1 MKLAEMSIKE
11 IRDLLEKMDEVP
23 KDFLQWLHEDKRKGV
38 NELARQV
45 EQQQARQA
53 RLASQWE
60 EMTTFE
66 RSLRA
71 EGYTHLFGIDEV
83 GRGPL
88 AGPVVAAAVCL
99 PADFYLPGLNDSK
112 KLPAASREAFAEV
125 IRSKA
130 LAVGIGIVSAE
141 RIDEINILEATKEA
155 MRLAIK
161 EAARTVSPDACLI
174 DAVQLKDLPYK
185 QLPIIGGDG
194 KSVSIAA
201 ASVVAKV
208 TRDQI
213 MSEYAAAYPQY
224 SFEKNA
230 GYGTAEHLTA
240 LERYGMTPIHR
251 RTFTGAKAQ
260 A

>member
-1 MKLAEMSIKE
+1 MAEMSIKE
-11 IRDLLEKMDEVP
+11 IRDQIEKMDEVS

-45 EQQQARQA
+45 EQAQERKAKLAR
-53 RLASQWE
+53 QWE

-66 RSLRA
+66 RALRA
-71 EGYTHLFGIDEV
+71 EGYIHLLGIDEV

-88 AGPVVAAAVCL
+88 AGPVVAAAVSL

-112 KLPAASREAFAEV
+112 KLPAATREAFCEV
-125 IRSKA
+125 IKSQA
-130 LAVGIGIVSAE
+130 LAVGVGIVSAD

-155 MRLAIK
+155 MKLAIK
-161 EAARTVSPDACLI
+161 QAGIIPDACLI

-208 TRDQI
+208 TRDKM
-213 MSEYAAAYPQY
+213 MSEYAKEYPQY

-230 GYGTAEHLTA
+230 GYGTAEHLSA

-251 RTFTGAKAQ
+251 RSFTGVKAQ

>member
-1 MKLAEMSIKE
+1 MNLAEMSIKE

-23 KDFLQWLHEDKRKGV
+23 KDFLQLLKEDKRKGV
-38 NELARQV
+38 HDLVRQMEQAKARQ
-45 EQQQARQA
+45 EK
-53 RLASQWE
+53 LACQWE

-71 EGYTHLFGIDEV
+71 EGYEHLLGIDEV

-99 PADFYLPGLNDSK
+99 PPDFYLPGLNDSK
-112 KLPAASREAFAEV
+112 KLPAATREAFYEV
-125 IRSKA
+125 IASKA
-130 LAVGIGIVSAE
+130 VAVGIGIVSAE

-155 MRLAIK
+155 MKLAI
-161 EAARTVSPDACLI
+161 ADASLAPDACLI
-174 DAVQLKDLPYK
+174 DAVQLKDLPYR

-208 TRDQI
+208 TRDRI
-213 MSEYAAAYPQY
+213 MAKYAEIYPQY
-224 SFEKNA
+224 GFEKNA
-230 GYGTAEHLTA
+230 GYGTAEHLAA
-240 LERYGMTPIHR
+240 LERCGTTPIHR
-251 RTFTGAKAQ
+251 RTFTGVKAQ